1 MAKPPLSA
9 KESPLTEHPASAKD
23 SKMAQKEK
31 IKKKAGRKEKKVND
45 VEMID
50 EAENAPE
57 KIEETLI
64 P

>member
-1 MAKPPLSA
+1 M
-9 KESPLTEHPASAKD
+9 
-23 SKMAQKEK
+23 SKSNMAQKEK